1 MAVAQPVPGKP
12 SPTKEA
18 KEKEA
23 RRQSIEEFI
32 EMGLSNP
39 GGSSPIKRTIY
50 VEGTDTASEAPST
63 VGVTE
68 EVPLPPM
75 QIMIENDVDS
85 KKVVKID
92 NVKSFSGSIKAIK
105 KSKGKYLGENLFR
118 TGGSKNTNTYLNTE

>member
-1 MAVAQPVPGKP
+1 MAVAEPVPGKL

-63 VGVTE
+63 VEVTE

-75 QIMIENDVDS
+75 QIMIGNDMVDS

-92 NVKSFSGSIKAIK
+92 NAVKSFSGSIKAIK
-105 KSKGKYLGENLFR
+105 KSKG
-118 TGGSKNTNTYLNTE
+118 T